1 MGRPPKQDDVV
12 PTRERLVAASIEVF
26 VEQGFSQASLS
37 AIAERSGISGP
48 AVYKHFDSKA
58 DLLME
63 AARQSLE
70 RALESTA
77 VSGWSP
83 HDMARRWLADDF
95 ATTRR
100 LRLALHVATE
110 LLAAWH
116 HERTRAW
123 QAERPDSID
132 RIKAFYLL
140 LMGLAHVDALAAL
153 SADPGVL
160 AGHVDRMVDALFPD
174 PDPDPDRDPHP
185 GPRTERT

>member
-1 MGRPPKQDDVV
+1 MGRPPKRGDVV

-26 VEQGFSQASLS
+26 VEQGFGQASLTD
-37 AIAERSGISGP
+37 IAERSGISGP
-48 AVYKHFDSKA
+48 AVYKHFHSKA

-63 AARQSLE
+63 AARRSLE

-77 VSGWSP
+77 VGGWSP

-100 LRLALHVATE
+100 LLLELHVAAGREADLTE
-110 LLAAWH
+110 LLAEWH

-123 QAERPDSID
+123 QAARHDPID

-140 LMGLAHVDALAAL
+140 LMGLAHVDSLASLA
-153 SADPGVL
+153 ADPGVL
-160 AGHVDRMVDALFPD
+160 TGHIDRMVDALFTE
-174 PDPDPDRDPHP
+174 P
-185 GPRTERT
+185 GTRTERT